1 MGFFSSVCTSVAR
14 LDGKTA
20 VITGC
25 NTGIGKE
32 TAKDFFERGARVI
45 MACRNIEKTT
55 EAANEIK
62 SSCISK
68 ENVGEL
74 VVEEL
79 DLTSLQS
86 VRKCAETILNKES
99 KINLLVNNAGVMMCP
114 QQLTTDGFEMH
125 FGTNHLG
132 HFLFTLLLLPKI
144 IQSAPARIVNV
155 SALLHQR
162 GSMNFEDLNYKK
174 RSYNSLEAY
183 CQSKLANVLFS
194 RELAQR
200 LKENNISD
208 VTVYSLHPG
217 VINTDLGRHIKTTY
231 RVLFTTLWG
240 LFKWALKTPK
250 QGAQTT
256 IYCSVDEKCA
266 NESGLYYQE
275 CAPIKPSKAARNEED
290 SQRLWNES
298 LKLVGLPDNYNAFTI
313 N

>member
-1 MGFFSSVCTSVAR
+1 MGFFSSVCTSTAR

-20 VITGC
+20 IITGC

-45 MACRNIEKTT
+45 MACRNIEKAT

-114 QQLTTDGFEMH
+114 QQLTTDGFEMQ

-132 HFLFTLLLLPKI
+132 HFLLTLLLLPKI
-144 IQSAPARIVNV
+144 IQSTPARIVNV
-155 SALLHQR
+155 SSTAHER
-162 GSMNFEDLNYKK
+162 GSINFEDLNYNK
-174 RSYNSLEAY
+174 RTYNALEAY
-183 CQSKLANVLFS
+183 SQSKLANVLFS
-194 RELAQR
+194 RELAKR

-217 VINTDLGRHIKTTY
+217 VINTELGRHLKTTY
-231 RVLFTTLWG
+231 GAFVEALWG
-240 LFKWALKTPK
+240 FFKWAIKTPK
-250 QGAQTT
+250 QGAQTI
-256 IYCSVDEKCA
+256 IYCSVDENCA
-266 NESGLYYQE
+266 NESGLYYKE
-275 CAPIKPSKAARNEED
+275 CATTSPAKAAKSEED
-290 SQRLWNES
+290 AQRLWDES
-298 LKLVGLPDNYNAFTI
+298 LKLVGLPDSYNTFVK

>member
-1 MGFFSSVCTSVAR
+1 MGIFSSVCTSTVR

-20 VITGC
+20 IITGC

-32 TAKDFFERGARVI
+32 TVKDFFERGARVI
-45 MACRNIEKTT
+45 MACRNIEKAT

-74 VVEEL
+74 IVEEL
-79 DLTSLQS
+79 DLASLRS
-86 VRKCAETILNKES
+86 VRKCAETISNKES
-99 KINLLVNNAGVMMCP
+99 KINLLVNNAGVMVCP
-114 QQLTTDGFEMH
+114 FQHTEDGFEMQ

-144 IQSAPARIVNV
+144 IQSAPARIVVV
-155 SALLHQR
+155 SSRAHER

-174 RSYNSLEAY
+174 RNYNPLEAY
-183 CQSKLANVLFS
+183 SQSKLANVLFS
-194 RELAQR
+194 RELTKR
-200 LKENNISD
+200 LKENNID
-208 VTVYSLHPG
+208 GVTVYSLHPG
-217 VINTDLGRHIKTTY
+217 VINTELGRYVKTTY
-231 RVLFTTLWG
+231 GVFLATIWG

-266 NESGLYYQE
+266 NESGLYYKE
-275 CAPIKPSKAARNEED
+275 CASATSAIAARSEED
-290 SQRLWNES
+290 AQRLWDES
-298 LKLVGLPDNYNAFTI
+298 LKLVGLPDNYNAFVK